1 MNKDKLRYA
10 ILKEISKGNTPL
22 AENDFGVT
30 EEQFDNAVNFLKRE
44 GYIIGV
50 HYSSNRPHL
59 YKLGP
64 ELTEKGENY
73 LEENGT
79 WSKTYRTIKE
89 VRDWIK

>member
-10 ILKEISKGNTPL
+10 ILKEIFEGHTPL
-22 AENDFGVT
+22 SENDIGVT
-30 EEQFDNAVNFLKRE
+30 EDQFNDAVNFLKRE

-50 HYSSNRPHL
+50 HYSDNRPQL
-59 YKLGP
+59 FKLGP

-79 WSKTYRTIKE
+79 DRKS
-89 VRDWIK
+89 VV